1 MRKIKLLI
9 FFMAL
14 LFVSLPVQAKEIIQ
28 SCRYSDENESN
39 IVYVY
44 IFDDNSSMAYVKK
57 YNGNLE
63 NGNSGFGNSEDAQGW
78 DDLNTSSCPAYAS
91 LHSSFGYQ
99 VHVANDRQQLNSG
112 TVLTL
117 DTTSPLAVCSYNLAL
132 TDGTSR
138 EVRIEIQKD
147 DFLSYS
153 HLPYGLGG
161 DSFGPLGGILY
172 SLNGYYSYMYSNGT
186 LTPDCPELYFCEE
199 ISSYELKYDSVICS
213 NGESAVRVEG
223 EFENVSNSQEKE
235 DQSKNICTRYST
247 DRVNNQL
254 IIDFYYDVNGERMF
268 SVRENNETDRGASSY
283 YDGVVTV
290 NNILFSVDPNLYDT
304 YWNENTCETTPIY
317 FQFYNG
323 SSSHYVI
330 TSEEPETWENGSPDN
345 STGFEDD
352 QNSGIRD
359 DEGGKFDPDK
369 LCENGNC
376 DISLDNFCG
385 EPTVARTLKFV
396 GLLLFIAKILVPAI
410 IIIMGFVNLF
420 KIITS
425 GKEDDA
431 KKYAKTIVRNIVIG
445 VVIFLA
451 PTIIQMVFDAAD
463 DIISP
468 DERSDFANCVN
479 CILDP
484 NDESACIIRESD

>member
-1 MRKIKLLI
+1 MIYPQKINAHKSDFIIKIFILVSIIIAIILFIINKLTTPQIPWAALTIAGQIYIWITVLYAINKNINIAGHVLI
-9 FFMAL
+9 QTIAISL
-14 LFVSLPVQAKEIIQ
+14 LTFYIDYSLKFKGWSLEENGSTIIQ
-28 SCRYSDENESN
+28 
-39 IVYVY
+39 
-44 IFDDNSSMAYVKK
+44 
-57 YNGNLE
+57 
-63 NGNSGFGNSEDAQGW
+63 
-78 DDLNTSSCPAYAS
+78 
-91 LHSSFGYQ
+91 
-99 VHVANDRQQLNSG
+99 
-112 TVLTL
+112 
-117 DTTSPLAVCSYNLAL
+117 
-132 TDGTSR
+132 
-138 EVRIEIQKD
+138 
-147 DFLSYS
+147 
-153 HLPYGLGG
+153 
-161 DSFGPLGGILY
+161 
-172 SLNGYYSYMYSNGT
+172 
-186 LTPDCPELYFCEE
+186 
-199 ISSYELKYDSVICS
+199 
-213 NGESAVRVEG
+213 
-223 EFENVSNSQEKE
+223 
-235 DQSKNICTRYST
+235 
-247 DRVNNQL
+247 
-254 IIDFYYDVNGERMF
+254 
-268 SVRENNETDRGASSY
+268 ETDI
-283 YDGVVTV
+283 VTV

-323 SSSHYVI
+323 SSSHYII

-445 VVIFLA
+445 VVIFLV